1 MGDYLYIS
9 SLEHKITQL
18 EYDNKQLE
26 KEKEDLKQLLREC
39 KFILAAAEFKWRDEA
54 KQADE
59 LYDKIKKALIKKGT
73 SK

>member
-9 SLEHKITQL
+9 SLEHEITHL
-18 EYDNKQLE
+18 EYDNKQLK

-39 KFILAAAEFKWRDEA
+39 NRILSVAEFKWRNEA

-59 LYDKIKKALIKKGT
+59 LYDKIKKAL
-73 SK
+73 

>member
-18 EYDNKQLE
+18 EY
-26 KEKEDLKQLLREC
+26 EKEDLKQLLREC
-39 KFILAAAEFKWRDEA
+39 NRILAVAEFKWRNEA

-59 LYDKIKKALIKKGT
+59 LYDKIKKAL
-73 SK
+73 